1 MDIKQHAATAW
12 RMLPDFLLLLR
23 TRITHTHTQ
32 IHTRRRCREGNNKKK
47 ERKKRRQSIS
57 PRVRGVANIVRNNRF
72 IQLIITGV
80 PFISRND
87 FGFKTEPSIWWS
99 LGCRHIIGLAI
110 RYSAGPIFKSLIISL
125 KFAPL
130 SVGQFLFWKIVWL
143 ICVLFL
149 SDGYFDSTRI

>member
-1 MDIKQHAATAW
+1 LFLNKRKKNIHERLDIKQHAATAW

-23 TRITHTHTQ
+23 TRITHTHTDT
-32 IHTRRRCREGNNKKK
+32 HTPEVQRRQK

-87 FGFKTEPSIWWS
+87 FAFKLS
-99 LGCRHIIGLAI
+99 L
-110 RYSAGPIFKSLIISL
+110 
-125 KFAPL
+125 
-130 SVGQFLFWKIVWL
+130 QF
-143 ICVLFL
+143 
-149 SDGYFDSTRI
+149 DGH